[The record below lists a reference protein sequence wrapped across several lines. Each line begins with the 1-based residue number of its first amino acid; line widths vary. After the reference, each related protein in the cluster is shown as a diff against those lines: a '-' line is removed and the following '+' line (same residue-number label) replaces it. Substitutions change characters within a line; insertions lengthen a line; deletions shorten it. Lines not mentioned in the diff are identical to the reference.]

1 MMLKRILLI
10 SVLLLSAGLAG
21 WLRAHYDDTAG
32 NVQAIERAVTI
43 PMPRIAPHG
52 QVWLLAENRT

>member
-1 MMLKRILLI
+1 
-10 SVLLLSAGLAG
+10 LLSAGLAG